1 MSIFDFNALL
11 SSNLAAH
18 DTRRTPLP
26 QADAVMA
33 QLGKPTFQS
42 GTGKDGGTWLK
53 LNVTCSITDTDFL
66 ARASRERAMITY
78 GVMLDVQNGAIAL
91 GENANI
97 KLGKLRAAAGVN
109 GQSLDRLEGQFIL
122 IKIGHRPDST
132 DPSIVY
138 DEVIGVAK
146 P

>member
-1 MSIFDFNALL
+1 MFDFNALL
-11 SSNLAAH
+11 TSNLAAH

-33 QLGKPTFQS
+33 QLGKPKFDT
-42 GTGKDGGTWLK
+42 GTGKDGNTWVK
-53 LNVTCSITDTDFL
+53 LSVPCTITDPDFL
-66 ARASRERAMITY
+66 AKANREKATITY
-78 GVMLDVQNGAIAL
+78 GIMLDVANGAIAL
-91 GENANI
+91 GENMNI
-97 KLGKLRAAAGVN
+97 KLGKLRHAAGVN
-109 GQSLDRLEGQFIL
+109 GQPLERLEGQFVL
-122 IKIGHRPDST
+122 VKIGHRADDK